1 MTWPWPTLPML
12 PSWNILQPSTISKLV
27 QINSLF
33 LPLSKWNSTTT
44 SFCMTS
50 CSELICKLNNLHGT
64 ETTLNFPMQKY
75 LRPEIPKRVRDV
87 VNEGPKCGMVGFWSL
102 SCTFWQKIY
111 QTKVEEGTLN
121 IVGGSV
127 VKLYLFFSC
136 SDSRPHMLLY
146 FCAFLLLGVFTML
159 CTLFQYLNSTVSDYK
174 HELRKVALL
183 LHISIY
189 KSRPPFLTPNL
200 HLEVLQFQ
208 REFITQTLKCMF

>member
-87 VNEGPKCGMVGFWSL
+87 VNEGPKCGIVGFWSL

-111 QTKVEEGTLN
+111 QTKVEEGTVN

-146 FCAFLLLGVFTML
+146 STFQTNSFQFSHLLLCIPVIGRVYNAL
-159 CTLFQYLNSTVSDYK
+159 YTLSILK
-174 HELRKVALL
+174 
-183 LHISIY
+183 LH
-189 KSRPPFLTPNL
+189 RFWL
-200 HLEVLQFQ
+200 
-208 REFITQTLKCMF
+208 